1 MIRMTRALFA
11 VAITASVL
19 ALAGA
24 SAAPA
29 ALAAS
34 STAHSEAAAHWK
46 LESIQ
51 AYEKQLAADQIK
63 AAKFNLKKHSLHL
76 ILKDGSRVRIVFT
89 PHHQGKYEAELKAAG
104 VKIPATRAPSHKLR
118 YIVGGIGIVLVIA
131 VGVGIFLFVRRKR
144 AEAEY

>member
-1 MIRMTRALFA
+1 MIRMSRALFA
-11 VAITASVL
+11 AAIAASAL
-19 ALAGA
+19 AVAGA

-51 AYEKQLAADQIK
+51 AYEKQLAAGEVK

-76 ILKDGSRVRIVFT
+76 ILKDGSRVRIIFV
-89 PHHQGKYEAELKAAG
+89 PHQQGKYEASLKAAG
-104 VKIPATRAPSHKLR
+104 VKIPTTRAPSHKLR
-118 YIVGGIGIVLVIA
+118 YIVGGIGIVLVI
-131 VGVGIFLFVRRKR
+131 VIGVGIFLFVRRKR